1 MSSIPSSEDV
11 KQFLKT
17 LVLGEFEESSQQSN
31 TAVFVRGLVGIIP
44 GIDQI
49 LDAQDT
55 IGLIYRFKQK
65 KLAT

>member
-1 MSSIPSSEDV
+1 M
-11 KQFLKT
+11 
-17 LVLGEFEESSQQSN
+17 
-31 TAVFVRGLVGIIP
+31 GIIP

-65 KLAT
+65 NWQLDKEDYADAAFTAFGWVPEIGSVFKGVLKPK